1 MQNNLSPMGGGN
13 YGHSSLNAL
22 CGIKPK
28 QEMDAKPVLQSLDEC
43 RQPLAQTQSQS
54 QPTYGAD
61 FYDVGESPAGE
72 VSEAE
77 ARALTIG
84 LGGAS
89 KRSSEEPQA
98 SQQTQQ
104 ETGAG
109 RGLQTPQCPS
119 MSPGTGGSSNSG
131 TGPRPG
137 PTLINKTLS
146 QGQQSPQ
153 HSTTPSGGSTTP
165 DIKYSNDKMANE
177 IQVLYIFFI
186 SKYSITHQKQLKL
199 NP

>member
-1 MQNNLSPMGGGN
+1 MLLKQTLLGIILEKISSPIHMDQSFFSVPNMSLHSFGRHLKFSISAELLS
-13 YGHSSLNAL
+13 
-22 CGIKPK
+22 
-28 QEMDAKPVLQSLDEC
+28 
-43 RQPLAQTQSQS
+43 
-54 QPTYGAD
+54 
-61 FYDVGESPAGE
+61 
-72 VSEAE
+72 E

-186 SKYSITHQKQLKL
+186 SKYICSKSFFNAT
-199 NP
+199 